1 MASSSP
7 VSISNIG
14 DSIIA
19 ITAING
25 NTTPQQPGSYE
36 MPKPSLRGL
45 NKPKCIKC
53 GNVARSRCPFQ
64 SCKSCCAKAENP
76 CHIHVLKQN
85 GILPDKP
92 PVSSSISVEQPS
104 NDVSTTGA
112 SWRLNSL
119 RQLSNNFANILRTK
133 RPLTRKDATDINQ
146 WRFMKLREHFEQNIE
161 AENEAL
167 DRYMENVD
175 LLEETLSI
183 MEGTEPGHQ
192 TRFGPSSSEN
202 LVSEIKMK
210 LKADSERVAVL
221 RERIWDLIDQKLSK
235 LRDAKFI
242 HVDSSTY
249 VDDLDDHEECQRSKK
264 TMKWRHERSAAMTH
278 LINKLSRAESDED
291 LRSCL
296 DMKSQ
301 LSDQMD
307 IVADASSNLRSE
319 NQLMTKQ
326 ESESVVTLSFHS
338 LSKMSATVYVD
349 EDTLGNIKAQFSSL
363 SQIAEL

>member
-1 MASSSP
+1 MS
-7 VSISNIG
+7 
-14 DSIIA
+14 
-19 ITAING
+19 
-25 NTTPQQPGSYE
+25 Q
-36 MPKPSLRGL
+36 
-45 NKPKCIKC
+45 
-53 GNVARSRCPFQ
+53 
-64 SCKSCCAKAENP
+64 
-76 CHIHVLKQN
+76 
-85 GILPDKP
+85 
-92 PVSSSISVEQPS
+92 
-104 NDVSTTGA
+104 
-112 SWRLNSL
+112 
-119 RQLSNNFANILRTK
+119 
-133 RPLTRKDATDINQ
+133 DATDINQ

-242 HVDSSTY
+242 HVDSSTH
-249 VDDLDDHEECQRSKK
+249 VDDVDDHEECQRSKK

-338 LSKMSATVYVD
+338 LSKMSATVHVD